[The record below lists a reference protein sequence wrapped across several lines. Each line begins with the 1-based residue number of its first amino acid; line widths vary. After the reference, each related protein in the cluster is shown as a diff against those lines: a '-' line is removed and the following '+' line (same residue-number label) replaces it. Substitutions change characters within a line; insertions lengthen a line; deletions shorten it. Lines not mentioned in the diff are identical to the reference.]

1 MREQMDASWA
11 AADLD
16 ELPRGGGSGRDS
28 RIAPATHRAAVHH
41 DPEEPSRAAG
51 AEHPS
56 ATAQPPLLPR
66 TPVAASA
73 RVEVPQRIT
82 QPLVE
87 L

>member
-1 MREQMDASWA
+1 MDASWA
-11 AADLD
+11 VADLE
-16 ELPRGGGSGRDS
+16 ELPRGGGSGRG
-28 RIAPATHRAAVHH
+28 RRTAQATQRAAVHP
-41 DPEEPSRAAG
+41 DPEEPGRAAG

-56 ATAQPPLLPR
+56 ATAEPPLLPR
-66 TPVAASA
+66 TPAAAAA